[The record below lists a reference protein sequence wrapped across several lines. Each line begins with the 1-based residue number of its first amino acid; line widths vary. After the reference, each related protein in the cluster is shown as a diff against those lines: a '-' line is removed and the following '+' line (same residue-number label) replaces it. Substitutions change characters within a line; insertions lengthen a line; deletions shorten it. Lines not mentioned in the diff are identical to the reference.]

1 MSKTCRSFLFIFA
14 ASVQILHFSNGSRA
28 QDIDVRISIDE
39 KSSTSAHVEGRFLKV
54 ARPNKTSL
62 SFLRDFAGATG
73 LADRIT
79 ALRLTQ
85 DDGKSVEFKKLI
97 AGEYLSATEFSNWA
111 YDFSFSPI
119 GRPSV
124 QAHISWINADRGILM
139 LDDLLPQTLGDKKVA
154 ARLSFVLPDGWQLTT
169 SEHRAEKNVFDVADI
184 EKAVFIIS
192 KNGSVRLV
200 PNTDES
206 VKLKVFGDW
215 QFADADAVSMANGIV
230 GRYEKIF
237 GGRPSTNI
245 HITIMHFPG
254 IVEIGNWEADTRGD
268 SITIL
273 SSDMPFKS
281 QSIQRLHEQMRH
293 EIFHL
298 WMPNGVNLSGNY
310 DWFYEGFALYESL
323 KSGVA
328 SNQLRFDDFLDSL
341 AEAYNVDSIQIDRL
355 SLIDAS
361 KNRWNG
367 ANTRVYA
374 RGMLVA
380 FLCDLAMLQRSKG
393 KVSIENLLR
402 EVYRK
407 YHSAP
412 VSEDG
417 NEALSRLMRTHSE
430 LNLVVS
436 RYVTGTE
443 KIDWQRDL
451 LAAGIDA
458 VTENTF
464 LRLKIVAKPNGRQ
477 RDLLDKLGYNSWRKL
492 SQSSK

>member
-28 QDIDVRISIDE
+28 QDIDVRIRIDE
-39 KSSTSAHVEGRFLKV
+39 KSPTSAHVEGRFLKV

-79 ALRLTQ
+79 GLRLTQ

-97 AGEYLSATEFSNWA
+97 TGEYLAATEFSNWA
-111 YDFSFSPI
+111 YDFSFSPV

-154 ARLSFVLPDGWQLTT
+154 AQVSFVLPDGWQLTT
-169 SEHRAEKNVFDVADI
+169 SGHRAEKNVFDVADI

-192 KNGSVRLV
+192 KNGNVRLV

-206 VKLKVFGDW
+206 VELKVFGDW

-230 GRYEKIF
+230 GGYEKIF
-237 GGRPSTNI
+237 GGRPSTNVQ
-245 HITIMHFPG
+245 ITIMHFPG

-310 DWFYEGFALYESL
+310 DWFYEGFALYQSL

-328 SNQLRFDDFLDSL
+328 SNRLRFDDFLDSL
-341 AEAYNVDSIQIDRL
+341 AEAYNLDRIQIDRL

-402 EVYRK
+402 EVYLK

-412 VSEDG
+412 VPEDG
-417 NEALSRLMRTHSE
+417 NRALSGLMRTHSE
-430 LNLVVS
+430 LNPIVG
-436 RYVTGTE
+436 RYVTGAE
-443 KIDWQRDL
+443 KIDWQSDL
-451 LAAGIDA
+451 LAAGIDP
-458 VTENTF
+458 VTENSP